1 MFINAFCREADL
13 EVKSQISIFIN
24 CKSLI
29 NQNCTINLFNNMK
42 INKSMLSSLC
52 LLLSISSFVHASHPN
67 EPTLKAALK
76 GKFYIGTALNLEQI
90 RGNDQQAEAIVKQQ
104 FNSIVAENCMKS
116 MHLQPTEGE
125 FNFSDADKFVA
136 FGEKNDMFLIGHTLI
151 WHSQAPRWFFVDENG
166 KEVSRDVLI
175 ERMRK
180 HITTVVLRYK
190 GRIKGW
196 DVVNEAVLD
205 DGSYR
210 KSKFYQIIGEDFI
223 ELAFKFAHAA
233 DPDAEL
239 YYNDYSMAVEAKR
252 NGVVKMIRK
261 LQADGVKVSGIG
273 MQGHLSLDFPT
284 VENFEKSLLAFSA
297 LKVDVMI
304 TELDITVLPTPNRNI
319 GAEVSASFEYKNE
332 MNPYASGL
340 PADKEQELQNRYADF
355 FRLFLKHH
363 DKISRVTLWGVTDGD
378 SWRNNW
384 PVRGRTDYALLFY
397 RNFKPKPVVKQII
410 EMAAQSK

>member
-1 MFINAFCREADL
+1 
-13 EVKSQISIFIN
+13 
-24 CKSLI
+24 
-29 NQNCTINLFNNMK
+29 MK
-42 INKSMLSSLC
+42 IIKSILPLC
-52 LLLSISSFVHASHPN
+52 SLLSISFFVHATH
-67 EPTLKAALK
+67 EPTLKEALK
-76 GKFYIGTALNLEQI
+76 DKFYIGTALNLEQI
-90 RGNDQQAEAIVKQQ
+90 RGNDKKAEEIVKQQ

-116 MHLQPTEGE
+116 MYLQPTEGK
-125 FNFSDADKFVA
+125 FNFNDADKFVE
-136 FGEKNDMFLIGHTLI
+136 FGEKNNMFLIGHTLI
-151 WHSQAPRWFFVDENG
+151 WHSQTPRWFFVDENG
-166 KEVSRDVLI
+166 AEVSRDVLI

-180 HITTVVLRYK
+180 HITTVVSRYK

-205 DGSYR
+205 DGSFR

-223 ELAFKFAHAA
+223 KLAFEFAHLA

-252 NGVVKMIRK
+252 NGVVKMVQK
-261 LQADGVKVSGIG
+261 LQADGIKVSGIG

-284 VENFEKSLLAFSA
+284 VSNFEKSLLAFSE
-297 LKVDVMI
+297 LNVNVMI

-332 MNPYASGL
+332 MNPYSAGL
-340 PADKEQELQNRYADF
+340 PAEKEKELETRYADF

-363 DKISRVTLWGVTDGD
+363 DKISRVTLWGVTDAD

-384 PVRGRTDYALLFY
+384 PVRGRTDYALLFD

-410 EMAAQSK
+410 EMATSK